1 MFMSACT
8 SPFEYIYSATN
19 PGCSPYLAGNI
30 VHLHTSG
37 WKRPPQPD
45 WAPSTVKARIIRPIR
60 PFTSSCILQ
69 VVLLTSDD
77 ASNAHLPSE
86 QPFILKLYDR
96 RFASNTREQ
105 RKLAQWTPE
114 REEALVTF
122 VRSGQLEAFLA
133 TVDEWSLATR
143 DDLDEAQKE
152 TVIAHYYRELP
163 VSEIAA
169 YELLQELQGDDIPV
183 LYADVRLDFVKTASG
198 NLSSSREETKN
209 EFLEIKGILIEYIPG
224 FILEDVET
232 QAPESAWPS
241 ICEQAVSTV
250 NKIGD
255 YGVLNKDVRPTNVI
269 VRAKHCR
276 EESRSEQEEQTTG
289 YDIIVID
296 FALCDF
302 RKNWGT
308 EEEWRAAKHTQDEEG
323 AIGYVMEGK
332 LRRFKKGKKRKWKGP
347 LPWMYKPSWRY
358 LEQSGNAGAPGEREQ
373 EERNEGNG
381 ALVNLDVVAD

>member
-1 MFMSACT
+1 
-8 SPFEYIYSATN
+8 
-19 PGCSPYLAGNI
+19 
-30 VHLHTSG
+30 
-37 WKRPPQPD
+37 
-45 WAPSTVKARIIRPIR
+45 
-60 PFTSSCILQ
+60 
-69 VVLLTSDD
+69 
-77 ASNAHLPSE
+77 
-86 QPFILKLYDR
+86 
-96 RFASNTREQ
+96 
-105 RKLAQWTPE
+105 
-114 REEALVTF
+114 VTF

-224 FILEDVET
+224 VLLEDVET

-323 AIGYVMEGK
+323 AIGYVM
-332 LRRFKKGKKRKWKGP
+332 
-347 LPWMYKPSWRY
+347 
-358 LEQSGNAGAPGEREQ
+358 
-373 EERNEGNG
+373 
-381 ALVNLDVVAD
+381 